1 MVGTE
6 KNQSDNSI
14 DTVTVLLA
22 EAQEG
27 RSEAWNQIYA
37 LIYEDLHRLAKS
49 RIRRHGD
56 GGMSPTSLVSE
67 TWLRL
72 AHADLTATDRSHLI
86 ALIARAMRYV
96 IVDQVRR
103 MVSQKRG
110 EGFELLTLGHA
121 LGVADGIALEDVLL
135 IDQALTGLAA
145 TSERTA
151 KVVELRYF
159 GGLTEPEIA
168 QLLGITE
175 RTVSREWRKARAYL
189 QAHFGDGTTHA

>member
-1 MVGTE
+1 MGIE
-6 KNQSDNSI
+6 KNSNGDSVE
-14 DTVTVLLA
+14 TVTVLLA

-27 RSEAWNQIYA
+27 YGEAWNQIYA
-37 LIYEDLHRLAKS
+37 LIYEDLHRLARS

-72 AHADLTATDRSHLI
+72 AHADIPATDRAHLT

-103 MVSQKRG
+103 LVSQKRG

-121 LGVADGIALEDVLL
+121 LGVADSVALEDVLL
-135 IDQALTGLAA
+135 IDQALASLAA

-168 QLLGITE
+168 QLLGVTE

-189 QAHFGDGTTHA
+189 QVHFGEGSANT